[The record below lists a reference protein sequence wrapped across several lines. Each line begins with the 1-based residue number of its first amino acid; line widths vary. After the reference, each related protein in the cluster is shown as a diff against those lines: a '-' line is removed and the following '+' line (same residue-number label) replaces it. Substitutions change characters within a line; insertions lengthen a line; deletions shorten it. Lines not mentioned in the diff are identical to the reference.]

1 MKKVNNK
8 SDIVAQELKALDGDI
23 KKASFTTDIKKRSF
37 AEEIKQNA
45 QAEAARIIAQ
55 AKADAEQQI
64 IRARDDLRAQVANL
78 AVKGAE
84 QILRKEINPT
94 AHAELLDRLKAEL

>member
-37 AEEIKQNA
+37 AEEIKQNIG
-45 QAEAARIIAQ
+45 EKI
-55 AKADAEQQI
+55 
-64 IRARDDLRAQVANL
+64 
-78 AVKGAE
+78 
-84 QILRKEINPT
+84 KEDISNP
-94 AHAELLDRLKAEL
+94 DRHNPSKQGFWTKLLKAIGF